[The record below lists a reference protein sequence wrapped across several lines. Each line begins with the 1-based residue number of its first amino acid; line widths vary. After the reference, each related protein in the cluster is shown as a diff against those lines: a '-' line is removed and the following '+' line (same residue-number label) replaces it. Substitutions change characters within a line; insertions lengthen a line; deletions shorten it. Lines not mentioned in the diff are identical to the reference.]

1 MNGCLLAS
9 SVLNNLTDT
18 EAYTNL
24 LPMLA
29 LPMLIELGLERGEI
43 DTVLEIIFKILATLT
58 IINFIFLIIYPG
70 GLPFAN
76 LYTNTRNPLYF
87 LGYDNGVAYNLLT
100 LLGINYFL
108 YSRDYSMKRLK
119 FVYYY
124 DYFFITPRI
133 NIFNLISLISIFII
147 GSAIGSLIICIF
159 IILVNVGYL
168 LKIEYNPWIFFTLY
182 IILFFMIIMS
192 NDQSALITSLTEA
205 MGRDGGFTGRSLLW
219 KKAVELILQKPFLGW
234 GNNSDIIEVWGSL
247 FSAHNQILDLVLRGG
262 FLTLL
267 FYLALQA
274 YTFFLLKKNQLQTSN
289 VLLIVNFCFLLG
301 GLMEAGIRP
310 VQFIF
315 LALTITPY
323 YEQNIRKRSTND

>member
-1 MNGCLLAS
+1 
-9 SVLNNLTDT
+9 
-18 EAYTNL
+18 
-24 LPMLA
+24 
-29 LPMLIELGLERGEI
+29 
-43 DTVLEIIFKILATLT
+43 
-58 IINFIFLIIYPG
+58 
-70 GLPFAN
+70 
-76 LYTNTRNPLYF
+76 
-87 LGYDNGVAYNLLT
+87 
-100 LLGINYFL
+100 
-108 YSRDYSMKRLK
+108 MKRLK

-147 GSAIGSLIICIF
+147 GSATGSLIICIF

-182 IILFFMIIMS
+182 KILFFMIIMS